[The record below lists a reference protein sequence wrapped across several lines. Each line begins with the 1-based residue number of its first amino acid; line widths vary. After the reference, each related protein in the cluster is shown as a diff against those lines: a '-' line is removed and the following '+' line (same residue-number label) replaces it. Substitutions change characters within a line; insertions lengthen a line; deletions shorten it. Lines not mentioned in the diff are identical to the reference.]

1 MSKQKIVVVG
11 NGMVGH
17 KFIDNII
24 QADSDQYEVIT
35 FSEESRLAYDRV
47 QLTAYFNGKSADD
60 LALTSEAYYQENG
73 VKYLVNAKVTELDTE
88 NKAVVTDSGHRESY
102 DKLILATGSFPFV
115 PPIPGN
121 DQEHC
126 HVYRTIEDLDA
137 IELSSKQSK
146 SACSNRR
153 WPARFRSGERS
164 EKPWLRNA
172 CGRVR
177 ASLNGGSTR

>member
-47 QLTAYFNGKSADD
+47 QLTAYFNGKTADD

-73 VKYLVNAKVTELDTE
+73 VKYLINAQVTELDTA
-88 NKAVVTDSGHRESY
+88 NQTVITDSGHVESY

-115 PPIPGN
+115 PPIPG
-121 DQEHC
+121 
-126 HVYRTIEDLDA
+126 
-137 IELSSKQSK
+137 
-146 SACSNRR
+146 
-153 WPARFRSGERS
+153 
-164 EKPWLRNA
+164 
-172 CGRVR
+172 
-177 ASLNGGSTR
+177 